1 MRYLLIVSLI
11 IVSCSLSSCLKDKDT
26 GCEAVAPETEA
37 AKMKTYCETKE
48 IAYSTLSSGIFYE
61 IIEPGE
67 GAAPTLDSR
76 VTVNYT
82 GELLTGYV
90 FDKSTSPVSFGLSG
104 LIAGWKQGLP
114 LIKKGGRIKL
124 VIPSYLGYGC
134 TAMNGIPANS
144 VLYFDISL
152 LDVQ

>member
-1 MRYLLIVSLI
+1 MRYLLIASLI
-11 IVSCSLSSCLKDKDT
+11 VVSCSVSSCLKDKESA
-26 GCEAVAPETEA
+26 CEAVAPETEA
-37 AKMKTYCETKE
+37 SKMKAFCTAQG
-48 IAYSTLSSGIFYE
+48 INYSALNSGLFYE
-61 IIEPGE
+61 IIEPGD

-82 GELLTGYV
+82 GTLLSGDV
-90 FDKSTSPVSFGLSG
+90 FDKSTTPVSFGLSG

-134 TAMNGIPANS
+134 TAMPGLPANS

-152 LDVQ
+152 VDVQ